1 MILVAVDR
9 LLVAVVCWIISG
21 VIVVVIV
28 VSLVLILILALILVL
43 RMLLLLLLL
52 LLGIALQV
60 LVRLTHCGASNWIFA
75 ADGGERKS
83 WPV

>member
-9 LLVAVVCWIISG
+9 LLIAVVCWIIG
-21 VIVVVIV
+21 TAIVVVIV

-52 LLGIALQV
+52 LGITLQV
-60 LVRLTHCGASNWIFA
+60 LVRLTHCGASSRTFA
-75 ADGGERKS
+75 ADGGRE
-83 WPV
+83 